1 MGTAFSLPH
10 ARTSRLADEIR
21 AADLTVYALTPHPGA
36 ADIGEIEPDDRRAVL
51 IGSERTGLSDELL
64 AVSTRVRIPMAAGVD
79 SLNAAA
85 AAAVACYA
93 LA

>member
-1 MGTAFSLPH
+1 
-10 ARTSRLADEIR
+10 
-21 AADLTVYALTPHPGA
+21 V
-36 ADIGEIEPDDRRAVL
+36 PDDRRAVL

-64 AVSTRVRIPMAAGVD
+64 ALSIPVRIPMAGGVD